1 MKFLSLLF
9 LFLFSID
16 SKAQIL
22 DQYPENQVP
31 YIGGYEA
38 YYKDFKAIIA
48 ENKLQPCS
56 NKSEF
61 YQFSVLVKADA
72 SINFIKDLNEK
83 YVASNKCASDLAR
96 EVAKY
101 QTNWKS
107 AEVGGEKVAAV
118 ANFIIY
124 PDDLFKDQND
134 NYVPQISYPRYDNQ
148 EKNHMDYF
156 RKQLIANLDLK
167 RFQWND
173 RFTVEAE
180 FIISKEG
187 KMKDIV
193 LKKKTGQEEF
203 DRMIFYA
210 FKDMKKKWKPA
221 TINGVPI
228 DFRFQYMLTATTD
241 PKN

>member
-1 MKFLSLLF
+1 MKSLSLLF

-221 TINGVPI
+221 TINGAPI